1 MLTAFAMALL
11 SALLLVTALLVR
23 LAGRSRVLRMVD
35 YSRVGDIRALH
46 AWAGNRLLLTALV
59 GFALS
64 ALAAAQPRMAYFLL
78 AALLLG
84 ILSSAIALGTGALK
98 FQA

>member
-1 MLTAFAMALL
+1 MLTAFAMSLLSVLALL
-11 SALLLVTALLVR
+11 VALLVR
-23 LAGRSRVLRMVD
+23 LAGRSRVLRGVD
-35 YSRVGDIRALH
+35 YGRVRDPHALH
-46 AWAGNRLLLTALV
+46 AWAGNRLLTALV

-78 AALLLG
+78 AGLLLG
-84 ILSSAIALGTGALK
+84 FLSSAIALGTGALK

>member
-1 MLTAFAMALL
+1 MLTAFAMSLL
-11 SALLLVTALLVR
+11 SVLALLLALLVR
-23 LAGRSRVLRMVD
+23 LAGRSRVLRGVD
-35 YSRVGDIRALH
+35 YGRVRDPHALH

-78 AALLLG
+78 AGLLLG
-84 ILSSAIALGTGALK
+84 FLSSAIALGTGALK